1 MLSFLVLE
9 HLPILFFHL
18 ILKQMTLEDSQWLT
32 MALSMPS
39 KVFLEH
45 ESLHPQDNMQK
56 PLLGWFQGVLSLDS
70 KCSINCGQQH
80 WEVQKLFHIHQT
92 HSLKSVY
99 ISTISLHKCAS
110 LHGRFGSPC
119 QRVLL
124 QTLPNTCNRC
134 QIIPF
139 YFHSLCLCTQC
150 PSTFPANQDNLAFC
164 QDTCVKYSW
173 VIDENCGPKIF

>member
-56 PLLGWFQGVLSLDS
+56 PLLG
-70 KCSINCGQQH
+70 
-80 WEVQKLFHIHQT
+80 
-92 HSLKSVY
+92 
-99 ISTISLHKCAS
+99 
-110 LHGRFGSPC
+110 
-119 QRVLL
+119 
-124 QTLPNTCNRC
+124 
-134 QIIPF
+134 
-139 YFHSLCLCTQC
+139 
-150 PSTFPANQDNLAFC
+150 
-164 QDTCVKYSW
+164 
-173 VIDENCGPKIF
+173 